1 MYVNVYIMAV
11 YVCMMLSTVRN
22 KLYSANVNKKEKK
35 KKKKLSMFAQV
46 CNPSYLQAS
55 ITENSGCA
63 RMFCVRYVWICVDF
77 AHYPQMCM
85 CNVCFFF
92 FFKWRYEASPPP
104 LAAKKGS
111 KVWHMLQN
119 NKSGAIHWGEL
130 VLGRWVGVKVN
141 QFELLFHSWPSDRN
155 N

>member
-1 MYVNVYIMAV
+1 MQLCSLTEFVCICMYVNVYIMAV

-92 FFKWRYEASPPP
+92 LNEDMKLPP
-104 LAAKKGS
+104 LPL
-111 KVWHMLQN
+111 LQR
-119 NKSGAIHWGEL
+119 K
-130 VLGRWVGVKVN
+130 GVKCGTCYRTIKVVLST
-141 QFELLFHSWPSDRN
+141 EVSWC
-155 N
+155 